1 MNSRILLAL
10 TGTALTV
17 IALTGCST
25 SATPAASTPAASESA
40 TAAPAAPSDAAV
52 ATSTLG
58 TVVVDGKGMT
68 AYAFDEDLANSGKSA
83 CVAACAAIWP
93 AITTTSATPTVTG
106 ITGTVATITRVN
118 GGKQITI
125 NGMPIYTFSKD
136 AAAGDVKGQGF
147 KGVWHALTAAGVKVT
162 APAAG

>member
-1 MNSRILLAL
+1 MNSKILLAL

-25 SATPAASTPAASESA
+25 SATPDASTPAASESA
-40 TAAPAAPSDAAV
+40 TAAPADAAV

-68 AYAFDEDLANSGKSA
+68 AYAFDEDVANSGKSA

-106 ITGTVATITRVN
+106 ITSTVATITGVN